1 MDKMGYLEVRKA
13 RGLVRILGDRWDRLA
28 AVPDQEIEAI
38 QKVAESELPALP
50 HPYLREGQ
58 RVRIVRGPL
67 AGVEGI
73 LVRIK
78 PSKGLLV
85 LSVGLLQ
92 RSVAV
97 QVDCTHVAVA

>member
-1 MDKMGYLEVRKA
+1 
-13 RGLVRILGDRWDRLA
+13 LA

-38 QKVAESELPALP
+38 QRVARAQVPVLA

-58 RVRIVRGPL
+58 RVRVTGGPL
-67 AGVEGI
+67 AGAEGI
-73 LVRIK
+73 LVQSK
-78 PSKGLLV
+78 PTKGLLV

-97 QVDCTHVAVA
+97 QVDCTLVAAA